1 MRRIT
6 RSVFSEAVT
15 TAADRLA
22 ALSDL
27 VGDSGQNLTSDRG
40 ASLNKDEGATAS
52 SVGGS
57 ATFKQSDNDICE
69 FKDEQARLAAQRQ
82 AEVRVRAMIREWED
96 WLGKVAQTQAAY
108 NRLGRVAAPI
118 VSPEEE
124 EFLEHDRHVPN
135 RSQGNA
141 VGPTFAENRFG
152 KPSMSDGDSG
162 SDDDS
167 GYESNEA
174 VVGGFEG
181 AEDAFFF
188 PTDPAAVKRK
198 IQRATKLEQEVLAF
212 GQRHAL
218 ACTIDFDMG
227 PVQVDTIT
235 ICFRVVLCVA
245 RMWCVC
251 GFEWFQRG

>member
-27 VGDSGQNLTSDRG
+27 VAESDQNVTSDNG
-40 ASLNKDEGATAS
+40 GSLGDEGTAVS
-52 SVGGS
+52 SSLGGS
-57 ATFKQSDNDICE
+57 AKFKQTENDICE
-69 FKDEQARLAAQRQ
+69 FGDEQARLAAQRQ

-124 EFLEHDRHVPN
+124 EFLARDRHVPN
-135 RSQGNA
+135 HSHGDALPNA
-141 VGPTFAENRFG
+141 SRPEHRWDKSSA
-152 KPSMSDGDSG
+152 SDGDTAG
-162 SDDDS
+162 NNDDGDDDS

-174 VVGGFEG
+174 VVGGFEE

-198 IQRATKLEQEVLAF
+198 IQRATQLEQEVLAF

-218 ACTIDFDMG
+218 ACTIDFEMG
-227 PVQVDTIT
+227 PVQVRT
-235 ICFRVVLCVA
+235 
-245 RMWCVC
+245 
-251 GFEWFQRG
+251 